1 MKHANSA
8 RGAEHILCAI
18 AASFL
23 PLPSPL
29 STQSVPLSVPLESV
43 LTVSWLMLSQLN
55 RWISTLLW
63 FCCHVFVSNVP
74 QCVARAFAYVLRQ
87 QFVRLAQR

>member
-18 AASFL
+18 VASFL
-23 PLPSPL
+23 SLPSALTP
-29 STQSVPLSVPLESV
+29 VPLVSV

-55 RWISTLLW
+55 RWISTQLW